1 MNKKMLI
8 LSASVLLAGVAL
20 TGCNGEPQ
28 PAESSSEASTS
39 SEETV
44 AGKVIIAETQET
56 ADEIGKTVLPKDIAL
71 DQVVNLEDHVQ
82 VTKVN
87 SWSLSTNSTNV
98 EITGHSFKATDYGSY
113 TITLTAG
120 TTKRSIKGNVVTT
133 AKLKF
138 NNVFDGLE
146 TNYMAGSTFT
156 GVSLVNKNFWMS
168 YVDDTATSYVF
179 EGGINHP
186 SDGFAYPFS
195 ILATESRQEL
205 VFGDSIE
212 IKHGYAKSVA
222 AHGFGKEFGEL
233 KGSDFIQEFDQEG
246 DPTGYYFL
254 EDGDES
260 EDGSTKI
267 SRFVDSVLG
276 EEAWYLYQ
284 SYVAEDDDEVLNLS
298 AKYSPSAGEMTF
310 YPVNSKGMRVTSVT
324 VQGQSY
330 DTALTISMIGEV
342 ELDACDAWRANPVVP
357 EQISA
362 SPIKSFFE
370 DLAQEKQFAVNSVGT
385 WYNTTTGAATEC
397 PEYMHFSDT
406 HTALFGNFEADA
418 MANANIYEMNMVDYA
433 DDITPPDDE
442 TGMPAKGESA
452 MYFINNHT
460 FCYASSAYDAATQQ
474 WAYGSVA
481 AGTSSQEIS
490 SIWDTV
496 FIYVSAFLTEDNTNM
511 LDLVS
516 WTDLTE
522 KEGSKVFSYN
532 TFGPDSAYGPNQFQ
546 YGISYFASTFVPYDM
561 AVYPIF
567 YTSYLGWWDYMSL
580 SFEIDNDGEWLKW
593 AMDFEYS
600 ETVHYELSATISKV
614 ETDPVSAAALAAYAA
629 YIGE

>member
-1 MNKKMLI
+1 MNKKLLF
-8 LSASVLLAGVAL
+8 LSASVLLAGATL
-20 TGCNGEPQ
+20 AGCSGDLPGV
-28 PAESSSEASTS
+28 ESSEESVS
-39 SEETV
+39 SAETV
-44 AGKVIIAETQET
+44 AGKVIIAEDQET
-56 ADEIGKTVLPKDIAL
+56 ADEIGKNVLPKDIAL

-98 EITGHSFKATDYGSY
+98 QITGHSFKAVDYGSY

-120 TTKRSIKGNVVTT
+120 TTKRSIKGNVVTS

-138 NNVFDGLE
+138 NTIFDGLE
-146 TNYMAGSTFT
+146 TNYMAASTFT

-168 YVDDTATSYVF
+168 YADDNASGYVF

-186 SDGFAYPFS
+186 TDGFAYPFS
-195 ILATESRQEL
+195 VTATESRQEL
-205 VFGDSIE
+205 VFGNSIE

-233 KGSDFIQEFDQEG
+233 KGSDFVQEFDQEG

-284 SYVAEDDDEVLNLS
+284 VYVLDKNDEDTLNLS

-310 YPVNSKGMRVTSVT
+310 YPVKANGQRVTSIT
-324 VQGQSY
+324 IEGQKY
-330 DTALTISMIGEV
+330 DTGLTISMIGEV
-342 ELDACDAWRANPVVP
+342 ELDACDAWRADPVIP

-362 SPIKSFFE
+362 APIKSFFE
-370 DLAQEKQFAVNSVGT
+370 GLDEDKRFSVESVGT
-385 WYNTTTGAATEC
+385 WYNTTTGEATDC

-406 HTALFGNFEADA
+406 HTALFGNFK
-418 MANANIYEMNMVDYA
+418 ANAYANNNIYEMNMVDYA
-433 DDITPPDDE
+433 SDITAPDDE
-442 TGMPAKGESA
+442 TGMPAKGESM
-452 MYFINNHT
+452 MYFIYNHT
-460 FCYASSAYDAATQQ
+460 FSYASTTYDSETQA
-474 WAYGSVA
+474 WKYGTVSSGA
-481 AGTSSQEIS
+481 SSQEIS
-490 SIWDTV
+490 TIWDTA
-496 FIYVSAFLTEDNTNM
+496 FIYVQAFLTEENQNM

-516 WTDLTE
+516 WTNVTE
-522 KEGSKVFSYN
+522 KSECKVYDYN
-532 TFGPDSAYGPNQFQ
+532 TFGPDSAFGPNQFQ
-546 YGISYFASTFVPYDM
+546 YGITYFASTFVPYDM

-567 YTSYLGWWDYMSL
+567 YTSYLSWWDYMSL
-580 SFEIDNDGEWLKW
+580 SFEVDNDGEWVNW
-593 AMDFEYS
+593 AMDFEYNES
-600 ETVHYELSATISKV
+600 IHYKLSAKISKA
-614 ETDPVSAAALAAYAA
+614 ESDPVSAAALAAYAA